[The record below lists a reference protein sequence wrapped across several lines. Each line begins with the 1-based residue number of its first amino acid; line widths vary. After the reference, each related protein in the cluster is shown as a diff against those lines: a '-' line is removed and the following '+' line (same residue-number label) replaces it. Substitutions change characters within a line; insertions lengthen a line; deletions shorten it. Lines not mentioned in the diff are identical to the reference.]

1 MGKITN
7 DTIRVKLINEFRNN
21 WREFEWQ
28 GINLDTI
35 KDLEKVEPI
44 LSDDFRY
51 EGSGEE
57 YKFSANIYFMVKE
70 INNPFGEDRKSYR
83 IFPYCKMLIE
93 EIGDDFKIRVTTP
106 ITLQKLQ

>member
-1 MGKITN
+1 MGKVTN
-7 DTIRVKLINEFRNN
+7 DTIRKKLLHEIREN
-21 WREFEWQ
+21 WRELKWQ

-57 YKFSANIYFMVKE
+57 YKFSANIYFMVTE
-70 INNPFGEDRKSYR
+70 PNNQFGVNRKSYR
-83 IFPYCKMLIE
+83 IFPNCKMSIRE
-93 EIGDDFKIRVTTP
+93 TDDDFIVKITEP
-106 ITLQKLQ
+106 ILLHKLQ